1 MISVDR
7 LGWGKSV
14 ISEANIKP
22 LSKRKK
28 NSKDQRQSKKI
39 AGDFE
44 LQARSIAS
52 MMAQYP
58 NKNW

>member
-28 NSKDQRQSKKI
+28 TRKTNDRAKKSLVI
-39 AGDFE
+39 LDSR
-44 LQARSIAS
+44 L
-52 MMAQYP
+52 AQLLR
-58 NKNW
+58 